1 MAKKTSK
8 KYSSS
13 SSRKGKPVK
22 VTRKPQRSSGYKK
35 PAVKRKVS
43 TARPSFRKKTS
54 ATADKNA
61 TARALLKEFNQLQRQ
76 PAPTKKTLKRPVK
89 KATKRVYKDKYQEN
103 LANILNKLQKDVSDL
118 KKAKEPQ
125 PIQWSGAPP
134 KKEAFPEDEDFIE
147 IPTTQAE
154 ALALIAELRREI
166 NQRNIMLDEMMNQ
179 PGKQYFTD

>member
-1 MAKKTSK
+1 MAKKKIK

-13 SSRKGKPVK
+13 SSRKGKPQ
-22 VTRKPQRSSGYKK
+22 VTRKPQRSTGYKK

-43 TARPSFRKKTS
+43 TAKPFQGKRPSQKS
-54 ATADKNA
+54 TANA
-61 TARALLKEFNQLQRQ
+61 ILREFQKIQRQ
-76 PAPTKKTLKRPVK
+76 SPSTKKIITKRPVK
-89 KATKRVYKDKYQEN
+89 KAAKRVYKDKYQEN
-103 LANILNKLQKDVSDL
+103 LAKILDKLQKDVSDL
-118 KKAKEPQ
+118 KKAKEPERIRHT
-125 PIQWSGAPP
+125 PGP